1 MEYFEG
7 IIQPSTV
14 ASRGCWLYS
23 GLRSWE
29 KFRTAARFSDGFER
43 HDNGQS
49 APQDYQTALKWYT
62 LAAEQGYAMAQFNLG
77 VMYRTGQGVPQ
88 DYKTA
93 VKWFTLAAEQ
103 GHAFA
108 QGNLGF
114 MYAFGKGVLKDYVYA
129 HMWGNIAAMNGSELG
144 GELRDDFEKQMIPSQ
159 LEKAQDLARECVAKN
174 YKGCCEVKC
183 LSAAYRVLQRLA
195 LNDLSYAQ
203 QSDKTLPSYL
213 RHKVRLD
220 AIYCPP

>member
-7 IIQPSTV
+7 IIQSSTV

-43 HDNGQS
+43 HDNEQS

-62 LAAEQGYAMAQFNLG
+62 LAAEQGYAMAQ
-77 VMYRTGQGVPQ
+77 
-88 DYKTA
+88 
-93 VKWFTLAAEQ
+93 
-103 GHAFA
+103 
-108 QGNLGF
+108 GNLGF

-129 HMWGNIAAMNGSELG
+129 LMWGNIAAMNGSELG
-144 GELRDDFEKQMIPSQ
+144 GELRDDFEKQMTPSQ

-174 YKGCCEVKC
+174 YKGC
-183 LSAAYRVLQRLA
+183 
-195 LNDLSYAQ
+195 
-203 QSDKTLPSYL
+203 
-213 RHKVRLD
+213 
-220 AIYCPP
+220 